1 MAYSATTDEALL
13 NYLPSSVTFKA
24 PNELAYDIQ
33 LNRPLNLLSKAEE
46 QQSSSPTIARIDAA
60 DAISFTQMQQKFHYD
75 RRHQPMYFRTGDE
88 AFLRLHK
95 GYSTPSVD
103 LITKKL
109 GQQYVGPFK
118 ILDRVG
124 KQAYRISRL
133 TGESTR
139 YSR

>member
-1 MAYSATTDEALL
+1 MLPQMRALL
-13 NYLPSSVTFKA
+13 NNLPSSVTFKT
-24 PNELAYDIQ
+24 PNELAYGIQ
-33 LNRPLNLLSKAEE
+33 LNRPLNLLPKAAE
-46 QQSSSPTIARIDAA
+46 QQSSPTIARIDAA
-60 DAISFTQMQQKFHYD
+60 DTISFTQMQQKFHYD
-75 RRHQPMYFRTGDE
+75 RRHQPMYFKTGDE

-95 GYSTPSVD
+95 GYFTPSAD
-103 LITKKL
+103 LIIKKL